1 MLKMWRR
8 INMAK
13 RKFTWI
19 DFAIIIVIV
28 AGIVGVGYKFAKS
41 RVAAPTADKEKIL
54 ITYYMEYAPDS
65 SIESIKVGDPVR
77 ESVQNSN
84 FGKITEI
91 VTGESIFWDCDD
103 EGQQIASP
111 REGFSSLLLTMEA
124 EGIMNNNGVS
134 IDKSVY
140 YVGQTINIYA
150 GKSTFVAGRISD
162 IAKAQ

>member
-1 MLKMWRR
+1 
-8 INMAK
+8 MAK

-28 AGIVGVGYKFAKS
+28 AAIAGIGYKFAKS
-41 RVAAPTADKEKIL
+41 RLAAPTVEREKIL

-65 SIESIKVGDPVR
+65 SIESIKVGDPAR

-91 VTGESIFWDCDD
+91 VTGESIFWDSDD
-103 EGQQIASP
+103 EGQQVGSP
-111 REGFSSLLLTMEA
+111 REGFSSLILTMET
-124 EGIMNNNGVS
+124 EGVMNNNGVS

-140 YVGQTINIYA
+140 YVGQTINLYA
-150 GKSTFVAGRISD
+150 GKSTFIAGRISD
-162 IAKAQ
+162 IAKAE